1 MKQYLELCQSILD
14 NGEWKEPARENMP
27 RTLSLFGTRM
37 EFDVRKGF
45 PLLTTKK
52 MYYKAIITELLWFIK
67 GDTNI
72 KYLVD
77 NGCNIWNSDSYKY
90 YLTFAEKNQ
99 GYGLNTILHENEDG
113 SFRIYHMDEFIN
125 AIKNNNLGEFKYN
138 YFKDNIY
145 KLGDLGNV
153 YGHNWRN
160 QNGVDQ
166 LKVCVNNL
174 LDNPMGRYPII
185 DAWNPSDWGKSAL
198 MPCHLLYQFNCGN
211 IAIGDRLLYLEQN
224 NKKTGYNNPG
234 YELGRSDGYY
244 TTYSNDRGVPTYYL
258 DLQLYQRSCDT
269 FLGNGFNITSASIF
283 LHLMGKLLNMVP
295 RKFVWVGGDT
305 HIYENHIDQVKL
317 QLTREPLQLPKL
329 TILKELKTFDD
340 LINLEIGDIII
351 EDYISHPTI
360 KGELKTGL

>member
-1 MKQYLELCQSILD
+1 MKQYLDLCKSILD

-37 EFDVRKGF
+37 EFDVRNGF

-52 MYYKAIITELLWFIK
+52 MYYKGIITELLWFIK

-77 NGCNIWNSDSYKY
+77 NGCNIWNQDAYRWYLKHLELNKDYLNPNFDDS
-90 YLTFAEKNQ
+90 KNP
-99 GYGLNTILHENEDG
+99 YTL
-113 SFRIYHMDEFIN
+113 DEFIN
-125 AIKNNNLGEFKYN
+125 KIKVNPANTAIPQYYN
-138 YFKDNIY
+138 
-145 KLGDLGNV
+145 LGDLGNV

-166 LKVCVNNL
+166 LKVCINNL
-174 LDNPMGRYPII
+174 LENPMGRYPII

-198 MPCHLLYQFNCGN
+198 MPCHLLYQFNCGVLTIFERDN
-211 IAIGDRLLYLEQN
+211 YATNVLNLDTTTNNGKFHGTYLSEDLN
-224 NKKTGYNNPG
+224 
-234 YELGRSDGYY
+234 
-244 TTYSNDRGVPTYYL
+244 VPLYYL

-283 LHLMGKLLNMVP
+283 LHLMGKLLNMIP

-317 QLTREPLQLPKL
+317 QLTREPLALPKL
-329 TILKELKTFDD
+329 IILKDLKTFDD

-351 EDYISHPTI
+351 EDYVSHPTI

>member
-1 MKQYLELCQSILD
+1 MKQYLDLCQSILD

-77 NGCNIWNSDSYKY
+77 NGCNIWNQDAYRWYLKTHKEVSKY
-90 YLTFAEKNQ
+90 YSEAMSFESFI
-99 GYGLNTILHENEDG
+99 NTIKLGN
-113 SFRIYHMDEFIN
+113 IYPNIFPEIN
-125 AIKNNNLGEFKYN
+125 
-138 YFKDNIY
+138 Y

-211 IAIGDRLLYLEQN
+211 ISIDDRLIYLEQN
-224 NKKTGYNNPG
+224 NKKPGYNNPG
-234 YELGRSDGYY
+234 YELGRSDDYY

-329 TILKELKTFDD
+329 IILKELKTFDD